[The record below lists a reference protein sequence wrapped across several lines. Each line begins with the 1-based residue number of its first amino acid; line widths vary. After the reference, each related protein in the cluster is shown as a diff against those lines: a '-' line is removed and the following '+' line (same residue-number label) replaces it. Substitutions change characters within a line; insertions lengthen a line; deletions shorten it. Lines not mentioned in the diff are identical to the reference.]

1 MKIYLAIVVIVLV
14 SIFILVQCNPMKEAF
29 YGPQDQTLS
38 PGPQDQ
44 TLSSEKQDQA
54 QEAQQPQM
62 QTDSVDLPFTT
73 APINDLDDYEH
84 SLIFR
89 NEGAKEM
96 TKATRDL
103 LMSSYPMDWST
114 QPPSSAAFEQG
125 LAEFKNDLASRPPM
139 GPGPYA
145 TLEGFS
151 FAPPDV
157 EKEVLAT
164 YVPMKANDLTTY
176 SADDAKKLVDKL
188 YSSKGK
194 IADMKQSPTNSN
206 VFYITGVRDKSAPI
220 VYEEPAA
227 ASKGPVAAAGENTI
241 MAPTVYTSESEGLD
255 PFFTP
260 GDVTR
265 DGKWDYTRFTPGL
278 ERSFAPN
285 QPMQNWY

>member
-29 YGPQDQTLS
+29 YGPGPQDQTPS

-44 TLSSEKQDQA
+44 IPSPGEE
-54 QEAQQPQM
+54 EAEQPQG

-125 LAEFKNDLASRPPM
+125 LSEFKNDLATRPPM

-145 TLEGFS
+145 TLEGFA

-188 YSSKGK
+188 YSTKGK

-241 MAPTVYTSESEGLD
+241 LAPTVYTSESEGLD

-285 QPMQNWY
+285 LPMQNWY

>member
-29 YGPQDQTLS
+29 YADEPEQQQTQGPES
-38 PGPQDQ
+38 
-44 TLSSEKQDQA
+44 A
-54 QEAQQPQM
+54 
-62 QTDSVDLPFTT
+62 DLPFTT
-73 APINDLDDYEH
+73 APINDVDDYEH

-89 NEGAKEM
+89 NEGTKEM

-114 QPPSSAAFEQG
+114 QPPSSAGFEQG

-145 TLEGFS
+145 TLEGFAL
-151 FAPPDV
+151 APPDV
-157 EKEVLAT
+157 EKEVLST

-176 SADDAKKLVDKL
+176 SADDAKKLVDRL

-241 MAPTVYTSESEGLD
+241 QAPTVYTSENEGLD

-260 GDVTR
+260 GDLTR

>member
-1 MKIYLAIVVIVLV
+1 MKVYLAIVVIVLV

-38 PGPQDQ
+38 GPQDQ
-44 TLSSEKQDQA
+44 TLSPGEE
-54 QEAQQPQM
+54 EAEQPQTQM
-62 QTDSVDLPFTT
+62 QTDLPFTT

-84 SLIFR
+84 SLIFK
-89 NEGAKEM
+89 NEGAKGM

-125 LAEFKNDLASRPPM
+125 VAEFKNDLASRTPQV

-157 EKEVLAT
+157 EKEILST

-241 MAPTVYTSESEGLD
+241 MAPTVYTSENEGLD

-285 QPMQNWY
+285 FPMQNWY